1 MRSRK
6 LSKRIEIWQ
15 TSNVSDG
22 FGGNTVAETLIT
34 SSWAEI
40 VTLNDT
46 NRSTDIGITS
56 ATNTIKVRLRKRNDI
71 TYNNINQYL
80 KYRGFKYIIKNQP
93 FNVGFRDDII
103 EILAVKEEIKNVS
116 NISPIIIQNNTFGQT
131 FDNTFK

>member
-71 TYNNINQYL
+71 TYNSINQYL

-93 FNVGFRDDII
+93 FNVGFKNDII
-103 EILAVKEEIKNVS
+103 EILAVKEEIKTVAE
-116 NISPIIIQNNTFGQT
+116 IAPIA
-131 FDNTFK
+131 